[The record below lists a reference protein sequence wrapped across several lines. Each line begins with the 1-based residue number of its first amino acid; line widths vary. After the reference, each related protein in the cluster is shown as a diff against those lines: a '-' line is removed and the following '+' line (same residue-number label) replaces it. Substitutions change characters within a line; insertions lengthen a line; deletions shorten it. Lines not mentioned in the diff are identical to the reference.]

1 MFTNFF
7 QLGARKRKFLSADDS
22 PVADQEGRQ
31 PSIENIAS
39 PTPKRRRG
47 GAIKAAPKKRTRS
60 SFAEDIPTDPDISFV
75 GETQL
80 SFGSSILDS
89 QFQDHDQD
97 ELVGP
102 TPYAGARAPAP
113 GIFNEE
119 PKPEKG
125 IPQYISVEPE
135 PEVVLTPSKRRRGSR
150 RTTTA
155 RSPAK
160 SRTAKA
166 SKKFGVEVEIIKIEE
181 EEKTGPS
188 IAESMEVADSMNTEA
203 DIEVEVEAETRVSW
217 SIAGRKAKEA
227 ISGAQVLDGLKK
239 ALQVLEKAGLTSG
252 ECREAENLVFDA
264 FSKLRQRVHD
274 DEPSN

>member
-22 PVADQEGRQ
+22 PVAGQEGRQ
-31 PSIENIAS
+31 SSIENITS
-39 PTPKRRRG
+39 PTPKRRR
-47 GAIKAAPKKRTRS
+47 AIKAAPKKRTRS
-60 SFAEDIPTDPDISFV
+60 SFTEDIPTDPDVSFV

-80 SFGSSILDS
+80 SFGSSIPDS

-102 TPYAGARAPAP
+102 TPYAGVRAPAP
-113 GIFNEE
+113 GIFSEQRPEE
-119 PKPEKG
+119 G

-135 PEVVLTPSKRRRGSR
+135 VVSTPSKRRRGSR
-150 RTTTA
+150 RATTT
-155 RSPAK
+155 RSPVK
-160 SRTAKA
+160 PRTVKA

-181 EEKTGPS
+181 AEKTGPS
-188 IAESMEVADSMNTEA
+188 IAESMEVTDSMDAEA
-203 DIEVEVEAETRVSW
+203 DIEAEIEAETRVPW
-217 SIAGRKAKEA
+217 GIAGRKAKEA
-227 ISGAQVLDGLKK
+227 TSGAQVLDSLKK
-239 ALQVLEKAGLTSG
+239 SLQMLERAGLTSG

-274 DEPSN
+274 DE